1 MISSEPTAGSPRV
14 SASGPADAPDAA
26 TASPAAP
33 SSNAPLLEVE
43 DLVVEI
49 PTRRGTLRPV
59 DGVSFTIRRG
69 EILGVVGESG
79 AGKSITG
86 AALIGLLERPTRI
99 GGGRITLDGMRL
111 DTMDENALRRVRGAR
126 VGTVFQDPST
136 SLNPLKTVGDQLA
149 ETALAHLDI
158 SRAEARKRALRSL
171 VDVGIPAAA
180 DRLDAWPH
188 EFSGGMRQR
197 VVIALALIGEPELVI
212 ADEPTTALDVSV
224 QAQILALLRRL
235 CTERGVGVMLVT
247 HDMGVIAET
256 ADRVAVLYAGRVA
269 EVGPTREV
277 LTEALH
283 PYTRGLMGATPD
295 ASPER
300 DARDR
305 LAQIP
310 GAMPGLSAVPPGC
323 AFHPRCP
330 KAMAVCETERPRDAV
345 RGEARVWCWL
355 HPPDGTVPESVS

>member
-1 MISSEPTAGSPRV
+1 MDDR
-14 SASGPADAPDAA
+14 ASD
-26 TASPAAP
+26 
-33 SSNAPLLEVE
+33 APLLEVE

-49 PTRRGTLRPV
+49 PTRHGTLRPV
-59 DGVSFTIRRG
+59 DGVSFTIHRG

-86 AALIGLLERPTRI
+86 AAIIGLLDRPARI
-99 GGGRITLDGMRL
+99 GGGRVALAGTRL
-111 DTMDENALRRVRGAR
+111 DTMGENALRRVRGAR

-136 SLNPLKTVGDQLA
+136 SLNPLKTIGDQLA
-149 ETALAHLDI
+149 ETALAHLDV
-158 SRAEARKRALRSL
+158 SRTEARERALRAL

-180 DRLDAWPH
+180 ERLDAWPH

-256 ADRVAVLYAGRVA
+256 TDRVAVLYAGRVA
-269 EVGPTREV
+269 EVGSTRQV

-295 ASPER
+295 ASPGR
-300 DARDR
+300 DPRER

-310 GAMPGLSAVPPGC
+310 GAMPGLTAVPAGC

-330 KAMAVCETERPRDAV
+330 EATTRCAAERPHAASRADT
-345 RGEARVWCWL
+345 RVWCWL
-355 HPPDGTVPESVS
+355 HPPVDAQGAEGGVAGARP